1 MVTHSELLDDIA
13 LLILEPLS
21 HPKGRL
27 KGRRLASL
35 SLRLGVLLEKLSQ
48 LETSF
53 QSEDYFSQMGNQEW
67 LAVLQTLVNRFPN
80 SPITIPVPGLV
91 APHPAEAPSQA
102 PSEAPS
108 EAPPEA
114 PSPAHRAIISSNHE
128 DRLREMVTGLAFN
141 PFSET
146 MLESM
151 RLAQGGDPL
160 ALYGEILYL
169 FDGTRYREPLWR
181 PCRACQYSLRP
192 SYLDK
197 VIRHFAEGSPLKSP
211 LQSQSYSDILEVIT
225 GHYPGRS
232 QEHLRHYLDRA
243 LKKGVTEG
251 QLEQLAEGYRLA
263 EGFVPFPTT
272 PNPKCRLCCRRF
284 HLSLGDKPDMLDN
297 LDKLNGAPDQFQ
309 AGLANAVT

>member
-1 MVTHSELLDDIA
+1 MTPPSELLDDIA

-27 KGRRLASL
+27 KGRRLATL
-35 SLRLGVLLEKLSQ
+35 SLRLGVLLEKLAQ

-67 LAVLQTLVNRFPN
+67 LVVLQTLVNRFPN
-80 SPITIPVPGLV
+80 SPMTIPVPGLEV
-91 APHPAEAPSQA
+91 P
-102 PSEAPS
+102 APS

-114 PSPAHRAIISSNHE
+114 PSEAHRAIISSNHE
-128 DRLREMVTGLAFN
+128 DRLREMVTSLAFN

-151 RLAQGGDPL
+151 RLAQEGDPL

-197 VIRHFAEGSPLKSP
+197 VIRHFAEGSPL
-211 LQSQSYSDILEVIT
+211 QSQSYSDILEVIT

-232 QEHLRHYLDRA
+232 QEHLRRYLDRA

-263 EGFVPFPTT
+263 GGFVPFPQS

-284 HLSLGDKPDMLDN
+284 HLSLGEIS
-297 LDKLNGAPDQFQ
+297 QIC
-309 AGLANAVT
+309 